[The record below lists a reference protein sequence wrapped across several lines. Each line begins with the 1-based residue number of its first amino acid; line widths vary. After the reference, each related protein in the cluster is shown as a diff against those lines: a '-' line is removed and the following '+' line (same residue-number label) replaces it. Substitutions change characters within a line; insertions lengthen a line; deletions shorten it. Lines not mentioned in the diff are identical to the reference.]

1 LPPGITDPVF
11 TPLPG
16 ATTRGVAFSEWETSR
31 VDAAGTGITVT
42 FDDSNL
48 WVDRDGKLN
57 GNTGDTD
64 ASGLNI
70 TDATDSIIY
79 GTESADEAPWQ
90 TAWQAIVDIATGS
103 HTSSPP
109 PDEDS
114 EDDGDANDPD
124 PGADGPEVSGSGDVP
139 EAPEAPDDPTSSETP
154 EFPLGSAALK
164 AASAVSSSGANPIA
178 TAAYH
183 AFTEDSP
190 SSTNEEWDFPYLA
203 WTQAIGSG
211 GASAVHTDEG
221 TTLASGQDALVVG
234 ADGYDDDDIR
244 VVGTG
249 ITVTRDDGNV
259 TLGGTGDVNS
269 QIGDSEQGAVIMD
282 VTRVFVQGGGAY

>member
-1 LPPGITDPVF
+1 
-11 TPLPG
+11 
-16 ATTRGVAFSEWETSR
+16 
-31 VDAAGTGITVT
+31 
-42 FDDSNL
+42 
-48 WVDRDGKLN
+48 
-57 GNTGDTD
+57 
-64 ASGLNI
+64 LNI

-103 HTSSPP
+103 HASSAPA
-109 PDEDS
+109 DSDS

-124 PGADGPEVSGSGDVP
+124 PGANGPEVSDASNGEIPD
-139 EAPEAPDDPTSSETP
+139 APDAPDGPTASETP
-154 EFPLGSAALK
+154 ELALGSAALR
-164 AASAVSSSGANPIA
+164 AASATPPSAAHPVA
-178 TAAYH
+178 TAAYVPSG
-183 AFTEDSP
+183 EDSP
-190 SSTNEEWDFPYLA
+190 SATSEGWDFPYLE

-244 VVGTG
+244 VVGTN

-259 TLGGTGDVNS
+259 TVGGTGDVNS